1 MESPAEYKQ
10 IHIYMWE
17 QAEEHTGGGGG
28 AQFNQQRLL
37 KNPRS
42 TIVSP
47 DQYGWRLI
55 WNILMKTDL
64 EPNNP

>member
-47 DQYGWRLI
+47 DQYG
-55 WNILMKTDL
+55 
-64 EPNNP
+64 